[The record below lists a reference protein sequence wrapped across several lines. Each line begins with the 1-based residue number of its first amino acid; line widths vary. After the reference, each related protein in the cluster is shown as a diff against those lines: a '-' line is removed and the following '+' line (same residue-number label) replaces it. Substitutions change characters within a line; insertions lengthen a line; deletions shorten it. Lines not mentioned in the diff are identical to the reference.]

1 MDFQRKRQIKNIVY
15 SKLFLI
21 VLLVFIFFLG
31 RSTFDIYQKSK
42 LSYNNYIKVKRDY
55 DSIEARKAMLESEI
69 NRLATDSGIEEEIRS
84 KFNVA
89 KPGETVVIIIDKNS
103 TSTDVDNIK
112 KDFWSSLWEIF
123 KL

>member
-21 VLLVFIFFLG
+21 VLLVLIFFLG

>member
-15 SKLFLI
+15 SKFFLVILFIIL
-21 VLLVFIFFLG
+21 FFLG

-42 LSYNNYIKVKRDY
+42 LSYSNYIKVKRDY
-55 DSIEARKAMLESEI
+55 DSLGARKVMLESEI
-69 NRLATDSGIEEEIRS
+69 NRLATDSGIEEEIRG

-89 KPGETVVIIIDKNS
+89 KPGEIVVTIINKNS
-103 TSTDVDNIK
+103 TSTDVNNIK
-112 KDFWSSLWEIF
+112 KDFWSSLLDIF